1 MARIRT
7 IKPEFFTSEDIVS
20 LMPLARLFYVALWC
34 EADREGRFEWKPKTF
49 KLRYLPGDDCDVS
62 SLAEELFE
70 AGLVETYEH
79 NGKTFAQIPSFTR
92 HQVINNRE
100 SESVIPSKADDACT
114 TREPRVKA
122 EGKEGREGKEGKGKE
137 GKGVDRATRLPSDFA
152 LPDDWM
158 VFCQAERADLDPQKT
173 FDKFRDYWVAKAGK
187 DGAKLDWLAT
197 WRNWVREER
206 AGAGRVV
213 KPSAGKHS
221 GFSQLNYREGIEEDG
236 TLA

>member
-20 LMPLARLFYVALWC
+20 MTPLARLFYVSLWC

-49 KLRYLPGDDCDVS
+49 KLRYLPGDNCDVVE
-62 SLAEELFE
+62 LAKELID
-70 AGLVETYEH
+70 AGLVEIYEAE
-79 NGKTFAQIPSFTR
+79 GKTYACIPSFTK

-100 SESVIPSKADDACT
+100 SESTIPAPNSETKVDASS

-122 EGKEGREGKEGKGKE
+122 EGKEGRKGREGNATE
-137 GKGVDRATRLPSDFA
+137 RASRLPTDFT
-152 LPDDWM
+152 LPDDWST
-158 VFCQAERADLDPQKT
+158 FCQTERPDLDPEKT
-173 FDKFRDYWVAKAGK
+173 FDKFRDYWTAKAGK

-206 AGAGRVV
+206 GSAGRTQPA
-213 KPSAGKHS
+213 KSSSAFAG
-221 GFSQLNYREGIEEDG
+221 GF
-236 TLA
+236 